1 MTIQEQL
8 KALEEKKTELFFIEV
23 THLEIKKG
31 DLSVRDESGVNP
43 VYLREVTYEEAA
55 QRVNEQSPVNVVE
68 RKSKLG
74 RMYLEGIADEN

>member
-1 MTIQEQL
+1 M
-8 KALEEKKTELFFIEV
+8 ELFFKEI

-31 DLSVRDESGVNP
+31 DLSIRDESGVNP
-43 VYLREVTYEEAA
+43 IYFREVSYEEAA
-55 QRVNEQSPVNVVE
+55 QRINEQSPVNIVE